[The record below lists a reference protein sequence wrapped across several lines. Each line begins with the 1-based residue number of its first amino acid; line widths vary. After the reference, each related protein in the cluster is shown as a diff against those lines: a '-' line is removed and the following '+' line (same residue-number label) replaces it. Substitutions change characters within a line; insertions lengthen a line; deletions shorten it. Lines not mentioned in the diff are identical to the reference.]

1 MVDML
6 LANVEFDIKC
16 KQLMKIKQPYAVK
29 YCLKMASNIKDVSL
43 MAADMRLDDEIDIAE
58 AEPAPCRME
67 MHMPF
72 MEKIKQKPLF
82 EPEKEV

>member
-6 LANVEFDIKC
+6 LANVEFDLKC

-29 YCLKMASNIKDVSL
+29 YCLKMAGSVKDVSL
-43 MAADMRLDDEIDIAE
+43 IAADMRLDDEIDIAE

-67 MHMPF
+67 TYMPF
-72 MEKIKQKPLF
+72 MEKIKQKP
-82 EPEKEV
+82 

>member
-6 LANVEFDIKC
+6 LANVECDIKC

-43 MAADMRLDDEIDIAE
+43 MAADMRLDDEIDIA
-58 AEPAPCRME
+58 
-67 MHMPF
+67 
-72 MEKIKQKPLF
+72 
-82 EPEKEV
+82 